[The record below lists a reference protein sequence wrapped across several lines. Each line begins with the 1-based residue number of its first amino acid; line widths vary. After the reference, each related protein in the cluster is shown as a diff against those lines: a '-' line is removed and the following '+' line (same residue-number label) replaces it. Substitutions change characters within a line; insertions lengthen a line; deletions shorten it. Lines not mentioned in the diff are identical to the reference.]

1 MMEPMAMEMKAYTGG
16 ELMCHGYLVIGEGGE
31 CVAIDAPG
39 GFAAWAVS
47 QLPAG
52 ARLSHLLLTHQH
64 FDHIED
70 AAALQQA
77 TGCTIHACRPY
88 NDELTLASHA
98 ASWGIPAPAPFH
110 VDDALGTHDSTARWA
125 GLNWA
130 ALHIPGHAS
139 DGMVYSLPEAKLLF
153 VGDVLFEGSIGRTD
167 MPGGSMAQL
176 VRGIRSKIMIL
187 PPETRVLPGHGP
199 ATSVGEEELNN
210 PFIQG

>member
-1 MMEPMAMEMKAYTGG
+1 MEMKAYTGG

-39 GFAAWAVS
+39 GFAAWALR

-64 FDHIED
+64 FDHIQD

-77 TGCTIHACRPY
+77 TGCAIHACMPY
-88 NDELTLASHA
+88 NEELTLARQA
-98 ASWGIPAPAPFH
+98 ISWGLEPPAAFR
-110 VDDALGTHDSTARWA
+110 VDDALGAHDSAADWA
-125 GLNWA
+125 GLRWEL
-130 ALHIPGHAS
+130 LHIPGHAA
-139 DGMVYSLPEAKLLF
+139 DGMVYALPDEMMLF
-153 VGDVLFEGSIGRTD
+153 AGDVLFEGSIGRTD

-176 VRGIRSKIMIL
+176 VSGIRSKIMTR
-187 PPETRVLPGHGP
+187 PPETLVHPGHGP
-199 ATSVGEEELNN
+199 STSVGEEELNN